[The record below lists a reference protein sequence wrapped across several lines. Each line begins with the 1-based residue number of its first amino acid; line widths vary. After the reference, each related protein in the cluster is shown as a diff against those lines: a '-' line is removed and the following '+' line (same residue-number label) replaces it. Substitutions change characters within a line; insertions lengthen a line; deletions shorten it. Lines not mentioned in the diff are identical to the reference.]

1 MKGEN
6 VVLDKFF
13 KFSLRV
19 VRLYQHLCKE
29 KKEYVLSKQLLR
41 SGTSIGANIN
51 EAQAAQ
57 SKKDFIAKLS
67 IASKEAREVQYW
79 PQLLCETGY
88 LDTSEKYVQTML
100 DESLELV
107 KLLTSIIKT
116 TQAKSDSPKL
126 KNDEIEN

>member
-1 MKGEN
+1 
-6 VVLDKFF
+6 
-13 KFSLRV
+13 
-19 VRLYQHLCKE
+19 
-29 KKEYVLSKQLLR
+29 
-41 SGTSIGANIN
+41 
-51 EAQAAQ
+51 
-57 SKKDFIAKLS
+57 
-67 IASKEAREVQYW
+67 VQYW
-79 PQLLCETGY
+79 LQLLCETGY